1 MFDRIRLT
9 YTPTIMA
16 EQRPDPDALLAKVQR
31 DEAKAKRGKLKIF
44 FGATAGVGKTYA
56 MLEEARRLKAQGLDV
71 VVGYV
76 EPHGRAETEALVEGL
91 ERLPYLSVQYR
102 GATLR
107 DFDLDAALARKP
119 QLLLVDELAHSN
131 PVEGE
136 PRPRHAKRWQDVEE
150 LLAAGVDVYTTINVQ
165 HIESLNDVVAG
176 ITRVRMQETVPDRVF
191 EIADEV
197 ELIDTP
203 PDELLERLHAG
214 KVYIPEQ
221 ARHAVENFFRKG
233 NLFALRELALR
244 TTADRVDAAM
254 REYREGEAIRSIWA
268 AGERLLIA
276 VGPDDQSER
285 LIRAG
290 KRMATA
296 LHAEWIVVY
305 VETPDLLRLSE
316 EARNRRIALLRLA
329 ESLGAEAVTLGGS
342 SVGEELANYA
352 RTRNV
357 TRILIGRPRRA
368 LWQRLFRPSTY
379 GELLARTEGVDLHVV
394 GGADEAAARR
404 TPFLARSQAYLLAA
418 TPSEKV
424 RWPRYAWS
432 VAATLAATLLGMAMI
447 PVFELANIVMVYLLG
462 VAIVAVRLGR
472 GPAILASVLGVCAF
486 DFFFVP
492 PQLTFA
498 ISDVQYLL
506 TFAIMLIV
514 ALLISNLTASVRL
527 QANIAGHRER
537 RTAMLYAM
545 SRELAATRGQEAMA
559 RVAVRH
565 VGEVFES
572 QVVVLLP
579 DADGRIR
586 YPRGESTSGSLRG
599 ADLGVAQWVQDHGR
613 PAGLGTDTLPGT
625 ESLYLPLQGSQAM
638 LGVLSV
644 LPANP
649 RRVLLPEQFHLLETF
664 AGQLALALERSRLAE
679 QAQQAGIAAE
689 TEGLRNALLASIS
702 HDLRT
707 PLAVIAGASSSL
719 AEKGDRMS
727 AEERR
732 ALARSIYE
740 QSREMS
746 KLVINV
752 LEMTRLEVGGIA
764 LDRDWHAIGEIAGSV
779 LHRMRER
786 LARHVVQ
793 IELPSEVPL
802 VRVDATLVEQVFVNL
817 LENAAKF
824 TPPGTTVT
832 LRAAVRDGELEV
844 SVEDTGPGLPPGD
857 PDRLFAKFHR
867 GRTEDAIGG
876 AGLGLAICRAIVHLH
891 GGRIWAE
898 RRPESGAAFRFTL
911 PVEEAPRP
919 PADAESA

>member
-1 MFDRIRLT
+1 MD
-9 YTPTIMA
+9 

-107 DFDLDAALARKP
+107 DFDLDAALARRP

-214 KVYIPEQ
+214 KVYVPEQ
-221 ARHAVENFFRKG
+221 VRHAVENFFRKG
-233 NLFALRELALR
+233 NLIALRELALR

-254 REYREGEAIRSIWA
+254 REYREGEAIRAIWA
-268 AGERLLIA
+268 AGDRLLVA
-276 VGPDDQSER
+276 VGPDEQSER

-296 LHAEWIVVY
+296 LHAHWIVVY

-379 GELLARTEGVDLHVV
+379 GELLARTEGIDLHVV
-394 GGADEAAARR
+394 GGADEAAAQR
-404 TPFLARSQAYLLAA
+404 TPFLARSRAYLLAA
-418 TPSEKV
+418 MPSEKV

-432 VAATLAATLLGMAMI
+432 VVGILAATLLGMAMTPI
-447 PVFELANIVMVYLLG
+447 FELANIVMVYLLG

-472 GPAILASVLGVCAF
+472 GPAILASVLGVGAF

-498 ISDVQYLL
+498 VSDVQYLL
-506 TFAIMLIV
+506 TFAIMLVV

-579 DADGRIR
+579 GAGGHIH
-586 YPRGESTSGSLRG
+586 YPGEGSTSGSLRG

-625 ESLYLPLQGSQAM
+625 EALYLPLQGSRLV
-638 LGVLSV
+638 LGVLGV

-664 AGQLALALERSRLAE
+664 AGQLALALERSQLAE
-679 QAQQAGIAAE
+679 QAQRASIDAE

-719 AEKGDRMS
+719 AEKGDQIS
-727 AEERR
+727 AEERH
-732 ALARSIYE
+732 ALAGSIYE

-746 KLVINV
+746 KLVTNV
-752 LEMTRLEVGGIA
+752 LEMTRLEADGIA

-779 LHRMRER
+779 LHRLRER
-786 LARHVVQ
+786 LARHNVR
-793 IELPSEVPL
+793 IELPSELPL
-802 VRVDATLVEQVFVNL
+802 VRLDATLVEQVLANL
-817 LENAAKF
+817 LENAAKYS
-824 TPPGTTVT
+824 PPGTAIS
-832 LRAAVRDGELEV
+832 LQAERRGSELLV
-844 SVEDTGPGLPPGD
+844 SVEDAGPGLPPGE
-857 PDRLFAKFHR
+857 PERLFAKFHR
-867 GRTEDAIGG
+867 GNTEGAVGG
-876 AGLGLAICRAIVHLH
+876 AGLGLAICRAIVRLH

-898 RRPESGAAFRFTL
+898 RRPEGGAAFRFTL
-911 PVEEAPRP
+911 PVEQAPP
-919 PADAESA
+919 VPAEPA